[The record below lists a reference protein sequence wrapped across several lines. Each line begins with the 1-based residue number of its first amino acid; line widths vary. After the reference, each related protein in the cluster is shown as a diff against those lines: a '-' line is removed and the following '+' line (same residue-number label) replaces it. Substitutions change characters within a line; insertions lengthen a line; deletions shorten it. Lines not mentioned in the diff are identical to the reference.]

1 LTAIFIKYAGLKM
14 TNKKI
19 LHKLRLITGAALV
32 GCVIS
37 GVLLNPLHLGFDPH
51 IVGASLAALIASI
64 KLQVFA

>member
-1 LTAIFIKYAGLKM
+1 M